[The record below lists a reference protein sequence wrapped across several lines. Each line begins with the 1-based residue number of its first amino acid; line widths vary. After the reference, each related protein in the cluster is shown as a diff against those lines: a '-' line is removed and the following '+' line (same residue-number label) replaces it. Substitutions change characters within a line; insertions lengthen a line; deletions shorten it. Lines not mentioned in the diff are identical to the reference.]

1 MIVSLLHQYDVSL
14 LHLLRCCTAQKPQSL
29 NRQNTPRTQPDF
41 FPVCRRPLVNTN
53 RNSLWN
59 SILIKFMN
67 TTVPNSNRI
76 RSAGS
81 GRKIS
86 SLWKPAAALFTAFV
100 LALTPQAALFAA
112 SPLLSTTAAP
122 QTAVA
127 SAASFP
133 ASGALTP
140 ESLGQIA
147 ALRGLPARYA
157 GKACS
162 ILGDSIST
170 YAGTAPKGYLTYYP
184 NKESGISSMDQM
196 WWHYILVSCGMSLL
210 RSCSWSG
217 SRMSGDKED
226 PAGKTGC
233 STKRISD
240 LSGKDKTPDV
250 ILIMMGTNDF
260 LSAVSLPRFKDCYGT
275 CLDRIA
281 ARYPDA
287 SVICFTCFPVNCWAS
302 GTGQLNADGRT
313 IDDYNEIIRQCGAAR
328 GLPVVETSGCGITVQ
343 NFKTL
348 TVDGIHPNA
357 QGALL
362 AAADILQNMP

>member
-1 MIVSLLHQYDVSL
+1 
-14 LHLLRCCTAQKPQSL
+14 
-29 NRQNTPRTQPDF
+29 
-41 FPVCRRPLVNTN
+41 
-53 RNSLWN
+53 
-59 SILIKFMN
+59 MN
-67 TTVPNSNRI
+67 TIVPNSNRI
-76 RSAGS
+76 RSAGA

-86 SLWKPAAALFTAFV
+86 SLWKPAAALFTAFA
-100 LALTPQAALFAA
+100 LAFTPQTALFAA
-112 SPLLSTTAAP
+112 SPLLSAPAAPQTAAASASSPLSGTTAAPQSIAAGASSPLPGTTAAP
-122 QTAVA
+122 QTAA
-127 SAASFP
+127 GAAASSP
-133 ASGALTP
+133 VSGALTP
-140 ESLGQIA
+140 DSLAQIA

-217 SRMSGDKED
+217 ARMSGDKED
-226 PAGKTGC
+226 PTGKTGC

-260 LSAVSLPRFKDCYGT
+260 LSAVSLPRFQDCYGT

-281 ARYPDA
+281 ARYPNA

-313 IDDYNEIIRQCGAAR
+313 IDDYNEIIRQCAAAR
-328 GLPVVETSGCGITVQ
+328 TLPVVETGGCGITVQ

>member
-1 MIVSLLHQYDVSL
+1 
-14 LHLLRCCTAQKPQSL
+14 
-29 NRQNTPRTQPDF
+29 
-41 FPVCRRPLVNTN
+41 
-53 RNSLWN
+53 
-59 SILIKFMN
+59 MN
-67 TTVPNSNRI
+67 TTDSKSNRI
-76 RSAGS
+76 RTDGS
-81 GRKIS
+81 GRNIS
-86 SLWKPAAALFTAFV
+86 FLWKPAAALFTAFV
-100 LALTPQAALFAA
+100 LAFTPQAALLAA
-112 SPLLSTTAAP
+112 SPLPGTTAAP
-122 QTAVA
+122 QTAA
-127 SAASFP
+127 GAAASSP
-133 ASGALTP
+133 VSGALTP
-140 ESLGQIA
+140 DSLAQIA

-217 SRMSGDKED
+217 ARMSGDKED
-226 PAGKTGC
+226 PTGKTGC

-260 LSAVSLPRFKDCYGT
+260 LSAVSLPYGT

-281 ARYPDA
+281 ARYPNA

-313 IDDYNEIIRQCGAAR
+313 IDDYNEIIRQCAAAR
-328 GLPVVETSGCGITVQ
+328 TLPVVETGGCGITVQ

>member
-1 MIVSLLHQYDVSL
+1 M
-14 LHLLRCCTAQKPQSL
+14 QS
-29 NRQNTPRTQPDF
+29 
-41 FPVCRRPLVNTN
+41 
-53 RNSLWN
+53 
-59 SILIKFMN
+59 MH
-67 TTVPNSNRI
+67 
-76 RSAGS
+76 S
-81 GRKIS
+81 GRKS
-86 SLWKPAAALFTAFV
+86 FLLWRSAAALLAAFI
-100 LALTPQAALFAA
+100 LAFAPPAPLLAASAHPGAPAANAAAPLPAISAPPQAAA
-112 SPLLSTTAAP
+112 
-122 QTAVA
+122 A
-127 SAASFP
+127 SAAAPLPGTSAVFSAP
-133 ASGALTP
+133 GALTP
-140 ESLGQIA
+140 ASLAQIA
-147 ALRGLPARYA
+147 VLRGLPARYA

-170 YAGTAPKGYLTYYP
+170 FAGTAPKGYLAYYP
-184 NKESGISSMDQM
+184 NKESGISTMDQM
-196 WWHYILVSCGMSLL
+196 WWHYILVSSGMSLL

-226 PAGKTGC
+226 PTGKTGC

-250 ILIMMGTNDF
+250 IFIMMGTNDF
-260 LSAVSLPRFKDCYGT
+260 LSAVSLPRFQDCYGT

-281 ARYPDA
+281 ARYPNA

-313 IDDYNEIIRQCGAAR
+313 IDDYNDIIRQCAAAR
-328 GLPVVETSGCGITVQ
+328 GLPVVETGGCGITVQ

-362 AAADILQNMP
+362 AAANILQNMP